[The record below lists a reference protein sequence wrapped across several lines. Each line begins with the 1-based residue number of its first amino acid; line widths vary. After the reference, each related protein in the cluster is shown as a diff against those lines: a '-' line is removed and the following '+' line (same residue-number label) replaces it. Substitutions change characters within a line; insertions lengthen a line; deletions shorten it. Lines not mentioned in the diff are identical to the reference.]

1 MNVRFLINFPCG
13 QKSSFRLK
21 LVNTFG
27 NMCTVFSTVI
37 WRALFSEGKQLQSHV
52 LCNYSK
58 LEFCFLAQKKV
69 LFPFAWSHLL
79 LSVPFEDIFRE
90 NLAIDL
96 RVRFLSMYDIFM
108 TCKCCNYLVII
119 CILCATHQSFFRL
132 ILRKHFY
139 TD

>member
-1 MNVRFLINFPCG
+1 M
-13 QKSSFRLK
+13 K

-79 LSVPFEDIFRE
+79 LSVPFEDIFRD

-96 RVRFLSMYDIFM
+96 RCFLESAFSVY
-108 TCKCCNYLVII
+108 V
-119 CILCATHQSFFRL
+119 
-132 ILRKHFY
+132 
-139 TD
+139 